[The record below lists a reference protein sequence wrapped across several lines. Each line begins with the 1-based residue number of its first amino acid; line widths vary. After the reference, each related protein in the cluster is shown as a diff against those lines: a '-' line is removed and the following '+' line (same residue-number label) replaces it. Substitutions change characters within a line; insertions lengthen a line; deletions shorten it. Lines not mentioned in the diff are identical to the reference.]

1 MTETE
6 ILESE
11 SLTIFYWLV
20 IIKPLHCKKS
30 LHCLKALHCKGVH
43 HEISKS
49 IDYQIWAYMQ
59 ISEPKMIILG
69 LPPGNILILKCNLV
83 FLDIDS
89 DIDLHLWRK
98 RVIAS

>member
-1 MTETE
+1 M
-6 ILESE
+6 
-11 SLTIFYWLV
+11 
-20 IIKPLHCKKS
+20 
-30 LHCLKALHCKGVH
+30 H

-69 LPPGNILILKCNLV
+69 LPPGNILILRRNLV

-89 DIDLHLWRK
+89 DINFAFMEKTGHC
-98 RVIAS
+98 